1 MEQSRN
7 TGKEQLAEELRK
19 RLRWY
24 QEEASDGEVDADEID
39 AILNLLAQ
47 LEPETQKEG
56 KTEEEAYR
64 LFEEKYL
71 PEFQKRM
78 GTDAE
83 KDGNAGRKRHIMG
96 KKAVRFAAIA
106 AAVAVL
112 LFTALNIG
120 TYAATKKGFFEF
132 IWQNSSGK
140 SFFVT
145 GETTEDMDS
154 QEGMGFDVNSI
165 QEYGS
170 WDELPEDVQTHIMM
184 PTYIPKDMT
193 LETIRYWGGKYAV
206 SIRAFY
212 ADTDKEKKMMI
223 WIEHY
228 DESNT
233 WQQGIQED
241 MGELEEKVIG
251 EKKCYVQRDE
261 EDLSV
266 YFFNGSELYTIFGN
280 CSLENIEQVV
290 QNMQYMEGK

>member
-1 MEQSRN
+1 MEQSGN
-7 TGKEQLAEELRK
+7 TGKEQLTEELKK

-24 QEEASDGEVDADEID
+24 QEEASDEEVDADEID

-47 LEPETQKEG
+47 LEPEEQNKG

-71 PEFQKRM
+71 PAFQKRM

-83 KDGNAGRKRHIMG
+83 KDGNNGRKRHVMG
-96 KKAVRFAAIA
+96 KKAVRYAAIA
-106 AAVAVL
+106 AAVVVL

-154 QEGMGFDVNSI
+154 REGMGFDVHDMA
-165 QEYGS
+165 GCTS
-170 WDELPEDVQTHIMM
+170 WGELPNDILKQIMV
-184 PTYIPKDMT
+184 PSYIPEEVK
-193 LETIRYWGGKYAV
+193 LEALWYWGGKYTVTAK
-206 SIRAFY
+206 AFY
-212 ADTDKEKKMMI
+212 RSEDNEREMQI

-228 DESNT
+228 EEQNT
-233 WQQGIQED
+233 WQQAIQD
-241 MGELEEKVIG
+241 DAGEVKEKLIG
-251 EKKCYVQRDE
+251 EKKCFVQQDE
-261 EDLSV
+261 EDITI
-266 YFFNGSELYTIFGN
+266 YFFDGSKLYTIFGN
-280 CSLENIEQVV
+280 CPLEEIEQVV
-290 QNMQYMEGK
+290 KNMQYIE

>member
-1 MEQSRN
+1 MEQSGN
-7 TGKEQLAEELRK
+7 TGKEQLTEELKK

-24 QEEASDGEVDADEID
+24 QEEASDEEVDADEID

-47 LEPETQKEG
+47 LEPEEQNKG

-71 PEFQKRM
+71 PAFQKRM

-83 KDGNAGRKRHIMG
+83 KDGNNGRKRHVMG
-96 KKAVRFAAIA
+96 KKAVRYAAIA
-106 AAVAVL
+106 AAVVVL

-154 QEGMGFDVNSI
+154 REGMGFDMNGI

-170 WDELPEDVQTHIMM
+170 WDELPEDVQNRIMM
-184 PTYIPKDMT
+184 PMYIPENVSLKT
-193 LETIRYWGGKYAV
+193 LWFWGGKYAV
-206 SIRAFY
+206 TLKAFY
-212 ADTDKEKKMMI
+212 TDNENDLQI
-223 WIEHY
+223 WIEQY
-228 DESNT
+228 EEENT
-233 WQQGIQED
+233 WQQGIIEKP
-241 MGELEEKVIG
+241 GKLEEKIIG
-251 EKKCYVQRDE
+251 ERKCFYQKDGE
-261 EDLSV
+261 NIAI
-266 YFFNGSELYTIFGN
+266 YFFDKSELYTIFGT
-280 CSLENIEQVV
+280 CSIEEIEEVV
-290 QNMQYMEGK
+290 KNMQYREEK

>member
-1 MEQSRN
+1 MEQSGN
-7 TGKEQLAEELRK
+7 IGKEQLTEELKK

-24 QEEASDGEVDADEID
+24 QEEASDEEVDADEID

-47 LEPETQKEG
+47 LEPEEQNKG

-78 GTDAE
+78 GEDAE
-83 KDGNAGRKRHIMG
+83 RKENTGRKRHIMG
-96 KKAVRFAAIA
+96 KKAVRYAAIA
-106 AAVAVL
+106 AAVVVL

-154 QEGMGFDVNSI
+154 REGMGVDMNGI
-165 QEYGS
+165 QEYDS
-170 WDELPEDVQTHIMM
+170 WDELPEDVQNRIMM
-184 PTYIPKDMT
+184 PMYIPENVSLKT
-193 LETIRYWGGKYAV
+193 LWFWGGKYAV
-206 SIRAFY
+206 TLKAFY
-212 ADTDKEKKMMI
+212 ANDNNEREMQI

-228 DESNT
+228 EDQKT
-233 WQQGIQED
+233 WQQAIQED
-241 MGELEEKVIG
+241 AMLLYEKNVNGEECFFYQYEDEVI
-251 EKKCYVQRDE
+251 
-261 EDLSV
+261 V
-266 YFFNGSELYTIFGN
+266 YFFAGTDLYTVFGN
-280 CSLENIEQVV
+280 YSAEEIEQVV
-290 QNMQYMEGK
+290 KNMQYREEK